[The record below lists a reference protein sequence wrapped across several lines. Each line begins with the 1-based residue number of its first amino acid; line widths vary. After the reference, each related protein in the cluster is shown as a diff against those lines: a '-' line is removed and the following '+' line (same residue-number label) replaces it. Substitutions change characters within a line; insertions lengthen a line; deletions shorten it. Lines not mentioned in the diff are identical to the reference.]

1 SPFVKQRAEYL
12 ISYLES
18 FRKDKESTEFKLL
31 GAVDMVLWKS
41 RNNFKVQFLIK
52 VKDLE
57 IFNQSFKK
65 KYDKMLSKHFDQKN
79 RLTIDVDP
87 VRMI

>member
-1 SPFVKQRAEYL
+1 
-12 ISYLES
+12 ES
-18 FRKDKESTEFKLL
+18 FRKDKESVEFKLL